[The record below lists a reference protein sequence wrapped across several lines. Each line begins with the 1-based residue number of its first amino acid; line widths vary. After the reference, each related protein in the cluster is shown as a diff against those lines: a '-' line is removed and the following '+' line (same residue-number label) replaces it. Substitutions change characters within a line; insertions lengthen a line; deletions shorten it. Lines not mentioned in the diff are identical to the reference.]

1 MLLTNP
7 LIGLAMLFALLGL
20 IFLIITIVRVK
31 KRKLLATVMTLVTA
45 LLMLSLSALFGTI
58 SLATQGF
65 HALTQEELAAIVKV
79 EPAGEQ
85 KFIARFVMPNGS
97 EKMFSFA
104 GDQLFIDAHILK
116 WKPLANIFGLLT
128 SYELDRVAGRYTI
141 PIDERTKVHTVY
153 SLSYEKPLN
162 MFDLRKRFAI
172 LDTLLDAEYVSATLV
187 NLNSAEEFRLMVS
200 TTGLLVRKINKEPGN
215 EIPFR

>member
-7 LIGLAMLFALLGL
+7 LIILALLFAFLGL
-20 IFLIITIVRVK
+20 IFFIITIVRIK
-31 KRKLLATVMTLVTA
+31 KRRLLAAAAHLATA

-58 SLATQGF
+58 SIAIQGY

-79 EPAGEQ
+79 EPTDEQ
-85 KFIARFVMPNGS
+85 KFIARFVMPDGS
-97 EKMFSFA
+97 EKMFTLA
-104 GDQLFIDAHILK
+104 GDQLSVDAHILK
-116 WKPLANIFGLLT
+116 WKPLANTFGLHT
-128 SYELDRVAGRYTI
+128 SYELDRVAGRYTV
-141 PIDERTKVHTVY
+141 PNDEATKVRTVY

-162 MFDLRKRFAI
+162 MFDLRQRFAM
-172 LDTLLDAEYVSATLV
+172 LDPLLDAEYGSATLS

-215 EIPFR
+215 GIPFR